1 MVVQNVV
8 LAVEVLGNYI
18 AGISDAGTKKGGKD
32 LISEKWVRQFHICLQ
47 EVLKL
52 ELSYYFAGVDL
63 TYLKTEVYSG
73 KEQNVIQLTKK
84 LHLKIELKMNQ
95 LNTYVVEV

>member
-1 MVVQNVV
+1 M
-8 LAVEVLGNYI
+8 
-18 AGISDAGTKKGGKD
+18 
-32 LISEKWVRQFHICLQ
+32 
-47 EVLKL
+47 LKL
-52 ELSYYFAGVDL
+52 ELSYYFAGAGL